1 MIRSLGAVFFIVIAL
16 VALAPADSLPD
27 VRAAVVA
34 GEAGQLTLEVS
45 GSVRG
50 RVAWLEVSLHHPG
63 DGVGDQAFI
72 YSVSGDFR
80 VPVPL
85 AAGSAGGTYDVAL
98 WSRRLSEPAS
108 CRPAWL
114 KAYAAGSV
122 TGGPARLDLADS
134 LALLQTSVVTLDGR
148 KVLKVSGT
156 ARDDRWLVVIFGSGI
171 DDSDDDEVVLHISK
185 GDFVQKVA
193 VPTGRERGGYTAALW
208 VRMSQSS
215 GYSRFDGELA
225 RTTGKSVPE

>member
-1 MIRSLGAVFFIVIAL
+1 MKSPSGAVFVLFVAL
-16 VALAPADSLPD
+16 LALAPAESLPD
-27 VRAAVVA
+27 LRAAVVVS
-34 GEAGQLTLEVS
+34 EAGQPNLEVS

-50 RVAWLEVSLHHPG
+50 RTAWLEVSLHHPG
-63 DGVGDQAFI
+63 GGVGDQAFI

-85 AAGSAGGTYDVAL
+85 ASGFAGGTYDAAL

-134 LALLQTSVVTLDGR
+134 LALLQTSVITLDGR
-148 KVLKVSGT
+148 KVLKVAGT
-156 ARDDRWLVVIFGSGI
+156 ARDDRWLVVTFGPGADGSEG
-171 DDSDDDEVVLHISK
+171 DEVVLHISK
-185 GDFVQKVA
+185 GDFVQKIA
-193 VPTGRERGGYTAALW
+193 VPAGRERGGYTAALW

-225 RTTGKSVPE
+225 RIAGRSVPE